1 MLNNAVNID
10 GRWAGQ
16 GQSRAGQGRSSSRG
30 GARAAA
36 GMGRERRA
44 ERACCV
50 GVGKFDKLDEMAAS
64 LSLALSHSF
73 CILVLLLS
81 VRLFVRPFVL
91 PSVCN
96 TVCCI

>member
-16 GQSRAGQGRSSSRG
+16 GQSRAGQRQSRG
-30 GARAAA
+30 GVRA
-36 GMGRERRA
+36 GRGRR
-44 ERACCV
+44 EESECCV

-64 LSLALSHSF
+64 LYHSLLF

-81 VRLFVRPFVL
+81 VRLSVCPLVL